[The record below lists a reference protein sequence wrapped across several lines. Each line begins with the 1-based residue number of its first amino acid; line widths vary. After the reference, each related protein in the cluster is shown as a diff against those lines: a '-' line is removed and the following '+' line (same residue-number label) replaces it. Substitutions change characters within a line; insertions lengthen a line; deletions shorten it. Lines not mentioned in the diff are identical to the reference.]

1 MKNFNEEAIKNFVEA
16 KNHIEKTNQPFFMYC
31 AYRAPHRPF
40 SHIEEYDYTR
50 PGSFIGKYGEQ
61 IREFDDRIGLMMKA
75 LEDLAIAE
83 NTFVMFTSDNGPDG
97 SGFANQDYA
106 GHVRFGTFRGK
117 KASVYEGGHRVPFL
131 VWWPKVSSFSNSAL
145 IFQKFIK
152 GIDRSLWGSNY
163 DLPVSQLDLFATFAE
178 MIKYPLPGADK
189 CTYAYD
195 PKSYSGYIFF
205 SIIKRGVVFLLP
217 CYFEKPS
224 L

>member
-1 MKNFNEEAIKNFVEA
+1 MYYNLIIIFKKAPRTQPSFDSREVMKNFNEEAIKNFVEA

-40 SHIEEYDYTR
+40 SHIEEYDYAR

-75 LEDLAIAE
+75 LEDLAIAD

-131 VWWPKVSSFSNSAL
+131 VWWPKVSSFR
-145 IFQKFIK
+145 I
-152 GIDRSLWGSNY
+152 RY
-163 DLPVSQLDLFATFAE
+163 
-178 MIKYPLPGADK
+178 
-189 CTYAYD
+189 
-195 PKSYSGYIFF
+195 
-205 SIIKRGVVFLLP
+205 
-217 CYFEKPS
+217 
-224 L
+224 